1 MAPAS
6 SSQPLGPLRRKFT
19 PDGPGNHLGL
29 LQLHPSRLRPHRLQD
44 ARTATAQPSW
54 LASGNGTRIALDIQ
68 LRHRRKPPHLRNL
81 AGQECGRPFLENR
94 SARGRPAKIQVSD
107 VGRPPHKTSAGRMP
121 HPTSSRLTRNRH
133 PRFYRSKQRLVLK
146 VVGHASQ
153 FLVSGRCPI
162 SYVGDGR
169 QGSQ

>member
-146 VVGHASQ
+146 VVGHCISVPRQ
-153 FLVSGRCPI
+153 RQVSDFLR
-162 SYVGDGR
+162 R
-169 QGSQ
+169 